1 KAPAPIPATTA
12 AAMKAPMATTAVIAA
27 TGPGVVAVA
36 AKARAATD
44 APSKRSPAGL
54 RHHGTTEEAMNA
66 IAYLHDYRPVEPLD
80 IEAHRLRIARD
91 AMREADMHRP
101 AFVRECCAY
110 LMEHGTPHEQ

>member
-1 KAPAPIPATTA
+1 
-12 AAMKAPMATTAVIAA
+12 
-27 TGPGVVAVA
+27 
-36 AKARAATD
+36 
-44 APSKRSPAGL
+44 
-54 RHHGTTEEAMNA
+54 MNA

-110 LMEHGTPHEQ
+110 LMEHGTPHEQIEAEARIMVMNAAERRRQWCMGSVPPAVKRHRAKMAAEAVGAIACGAIGGGLLAYLLIGGL